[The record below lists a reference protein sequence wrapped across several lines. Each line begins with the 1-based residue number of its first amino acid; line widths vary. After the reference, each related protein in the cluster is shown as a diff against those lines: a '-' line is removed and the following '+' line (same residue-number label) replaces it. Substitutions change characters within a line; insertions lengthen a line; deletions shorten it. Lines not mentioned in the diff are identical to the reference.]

1 MNQTSKFLPVNM
13 EKYKEYAY
21 FLLSFK
27 LLLEKDKK
35 VLILTESNT
44 GCFDLPGGRIEKH
57 EDTLPFEKLFSRE
70 IGEELGKD
78 VKYKI
83 ICPILQFRRYSPYRK
98 IYVLTTVYRAEYLS
112 GSIELSSEHE
122 KYEWINPKEI
132 DFIERKFNNSE
143 EKSAL
148 ENYFKKIATNI

>member
-1 MNQTSKFLPVNM
+1 MQKHK
-13 EKYKEYAY
+13 KYKEYAY

-27 LLLEKDKK
+27 LLLEKNKK

-57 EDTLPFEKLFSRE
+57 EDNLPFGKLFSRE

-83 ICPILQFRRYSPYRK
+83 ICPILQFRRYSSYGKR
-98 IYVLTTVYRAEYLS
+98 YVLTTVYRAEYLS
-112 GSIELSSEHE
+112 GSVKLSLEHE
-122 KYEWINPKEI
+122 KYEWIDPKKI
-132 DFIERKFNNSE
+132 DCAKRKFNNLE

-148 ENYFKKIATNI
+148 ENYFKKNKNT